1 MNDGSHSDRRR
12 EGWPLPA
19 DLLTRALGD
28 DHLMRSLRLSAP
40 DGLRMD
46 LLSDQ
51 DLVAYH
57 HRLNDARLP
66 AGEFRS
72 YGGAA
77 KVPQDAITRKQLAQI
92 FPKAADDYLDT
103 VVADL
108 NKDLPRFGLGTP
120 LRKAHFFAQLREESG
135 PGLDATVES
144 LSYNPQG
151 LKKNFAYYQIHADEA
166 VTDGYVRD
174 QTTRRITRAA
184 HQETIA
190 NKAYAGRNGNGA
202 VISGDG
208 WTFRGRGLIQITGRG
223 NYSAITQQYAKIYA
237 QASSMGAKQVSFV
250 AKPAIVA
257 DFPYSLRSAVCF
269 WTLNRLHLFA
279 DKGPGDDEVDRITRV
294 VNKKTDSYPAR
305 REHFRLAY
313 RIFR

>member
-1 MNDGSHSDRRR
+1 MNDGSPSDRLR

-28 DHLMRSLRLSAP
+28 DHLMRLIRLSAP

-51 DLVAYH
+51 EVVAHH
-57 HRLNDARLP
+57 HRLNDTRLP

-77 KVPQDAITRKQLAQI
+77 KAPRDAITRKQLAQI

-103 VVADL
+103 VAADL
-108 NKDLPRFGLGTP
+108 NTDLPKFGLGTP

-144 LSYNPQG
+144 LSYSPEG
-151 LKKNFAYYQIHADEA
+151 LKLFHYYKIHADEA
-166 VTDGYVRD
+166 VKDGYVRD
-174 QTTRRITRAA
+174 RKTRRITRAA

-202 VISGDG
+202 AISGDG

-237 QASSMGAKQVSFV
+237 QASSVGAKQISFV
-250 AKPAIVA
+250 AEPGIVA
-257 DFPYSLRSAVCF
+257 KFPYSLRSAVCF
-269 WTLNRLHLFA
+269 WTLHRLHLLA
-279 DKGPGDDEVDRITRV
+279 DKGHGDDEVDRITSV
-294 VNKKTDSYPAR
+294 VNKKTKSYPAR
-305 REHFRLAY
+305 REHFRQAY